1 VALCPETNAREA
13 ERFAERLR
21 LALHENAIETT
32 EGPLPMTASIGV
44 ATLERGVEN
53 LDALIDRADQALY
66 AAKSA
71 GRNCVRVYG
80 RAADVSE
87 P

>member
-1 VALCPETNAREA
+1 
-13 ERFAERLR
+13 
-21 LALHENAIETT
+21 
-32 EGPLPMTASIGV
+32 MTASIGV

-71 GRNCVRVYG
+71 GRNCVCVYG
-80 RAADVSE
+80 RATDVSE